1 MLGDD
6 ETLYL
11 VWYDDEDR
19 PQGVAAAP
27 DDPGHDPDVRRL
39 DDGLFL
45 VRTDRTRSQ
54 LYHDVKRRTRPQKL
68 LVAPL
73 AGAPKFTGLADGALK
88 WVRGLGF

>member
-1 MLGDD
+1 MLRED

-11 VWYDDEDR
+11 VWYDRDGEKGDDVTAR
-19 PQGVAAAP
+19 
-27 DDPGHDPDVRRL
+27 DDPSVRKL

-45 VRTDRTRSQ
+45 VRSDRTRSQ

-73 AGAPKFTGLADGALK
+73 ADAPKFMGMAEGALK
-88 WVRGLGF
+88 WVRGLGI